1 VSESTPGG
9 PAPVEPR
16 RSRLL
21 GSLIREYREFAGYS
35 RWALGEQV
43 GIAPLELERW
53 EIAGVPLPPSAAFL
67 GLADFLDVSSSAVE
81 AALAER
87 AEAQLPRLP
96 RDQPEA
102 YGAVPVLEYA
112 IDSRGWTPEGI
123 AEALETTPTKVQA
136 WRLGAIE
143 MAPAERSAVTA
154 LVLG

>member
-1 VSESTPGG
+1 V
-9 PAPVEPR
+9 
-16 RSRLL
+16 L

-43 GIAPLELERW
+43 RISPLELERW
-53 EIAGVPLPPSAAFL
+53 EIVGVPLPPTAAFL
-67 GLADFLDVSSSAVE
+67 GLVDLLDVPSSAVKT
-81 AALAER
+81 ALAER

-102 YGAVPVLEYA
+102 YGAVPVLDYA
-112 IDSRGWTPEGI
+112 IDVRRWTPEEI
-123 AEALETTPTKVQA
+123 AEALATTPTKVQA

-143 MAPAERSAVTA
+143 MAPAERSALTA

>member
-1 VSESTPGG
+1 
-9 PAPVEPR
+9 VEPR
-16 RSRLL
+16 RSRAL

-35 RWALGEQV
+35 RSALGEQV

-67 GLADFLDVSSSAVE
+67 GLADFLDVPSSAVE
-81 AALAER
+81 AARAER
-87 AEAQLPRLP
+87 DEAQLPRPP

-112 IDSRGWTPEGI
+112 IDVRGWTPEEI

-143 MAPAERSAVTA
+143 MAPAERSALTA
-154 LVLG
+154 LALG

>member
-1 VSESTPGG
+1 VSGATPGG
-9 PAPVEPR
+9 PVAVEPR
-16 RSRLL
+16 RSRVL

-35 RWALGEQV
+35 RWALGKQV
-43 GIAPLELERW
+43 GIAPLELEGW
-53 EIAGVPLPPSAAFL
+53 EIAGVPLPPSAAFR
-67 GLADFLDVSSSAVE
+67 GLADFLDVPSSAVE

-87 AEAQLPRLP
+87 AEARLPRLP

-102 YGAVPVLEYA
+102 YGAVPALEYA
-112 IDSRGWTPEGI
+112 IDFRGWTPEEI

-143 MAPAERSAVTA
+143 MALAERSALTA